1 MYDTICEHDNV
12 TKIANYLKR
21 QDRNSITNQN
31 VYDRSSKYLKR
42 HYILKQNENFIHFYN
57 TNS

>member
-1 MYDTICEHDNV
+1 MYDKICEHDNV

-21 QDRNSITNQN
+21 HDRNSITNQN

-42 HYILKQNENFIHFYN
+42 HYILQQNENFIHFYN
-57 TNS
+57 TNI